1 MRLEE
6 ILLILMITLIKPFN
20 LFFGYYSNHYLNN
33 LDLVFSDLLE
43 IYKVR
48 IETPINRSNN

>member
-6 ILLILMITLIKPFN
+6 ILLILMITLIKTFQS
-20 LFFGYYSNHYLNN
+20 LFGYYSNHYLNN
-33 LDLVFSDLLE
+33 LDPVFSDLLE